1 MIIILFSMFYIS
13 LVYLCKSSEFVRKA
27 KANVSNFAFFGFG
40 WPSESS
46 KKQTRS
52 KGLKTP
58 FSFFQISSPLHFFV
72 LQSSLPNALF
82 FTCRLTP
89 YLYSVL
95 PISKNTLS
103 LPAVRKKE
111 HHIQNL
117 ILEGEHQML
126 DFKFEISDSRRI
138 ARSLAAFAN
147 TDGGRL
153 LVGVKD
159 NGAIAGVRSDEEIHM
174 IQAAAE
180 MYCQPKVE
188 YTTEEWEINGK
199 TVLEVIIPKDKHH
212 KHKAPDNQGN
222 YKIFVRVKDE
232 NLVADSV
239 LIKVWKSDKF
249 AKPAKISFTETETLL
264 LHYLTEHEEITLQE
278 FQQIAHI
285 NKRRA
290 EAILAD
296 FILVGTIELVQTSQ
310 NTVFRLTQSS
320 END

>member
-1 MIIILFSMFYIS
+1 MALFGISILPPHPQ
-13 LVYLCKSSEFVRKA
+13 SSHTIFGQGKG
-27 KANVSNFAFFGFG
+27 KITTFAA
-40 WPSESS
+40 PM
-46 KKQTRS
+46 
-52 KGLKTP
+52 KTP
-58 FSFFQISSPLHFFV
+58 
-72 LQSSLPNALF
+72 
-82 FTCRLTP
+82 
-89 YLYSVL
+89 
-95 PISKNTLS
+95 
-103 LPAVRKKE
+103 E

-117 ILEGEHQML
+117 IQEGEHQML

-180 MYCQPKVE
+180 MYCQPPVHYSTK
-188 YTTEEWEINGK
+188 EWEINGK
-199 TVLEVIIPKDKHH
+199 TVLEVIIPKDKTD
-212 KHKAPDNQGN
+212 KHKAPDSQGN

-249 AKPAKISFTETETLL
+249 ARPAKIKFTEPEQQL
-264 LHYLTEHEEITLQE
+264 LHYLTENKEITVPQ
-278 FQQIAHI
+278 FQQLTRV

-296 FILVGTIELVQTSQ
+296 FVLIGTIQLVQTSQ
-310 NTVFRLTQSS
+310 GTFFRLT
-320 END
+320 ENSDEI

>member
-1 MIIILFSMFYIS
+1 MK
-13 LVYLCKSSEFVRKA
+13 V
-27 KANVSNFAFFGFG
+27 
-40 WPSESS
+40 
-46 KKQTRS
+46 
-52 KGLKTP
+52 
-58 FSFFQISSPLHFFV
+58 
-72 LQSSLPNALF
+72 
-82 FTCRLTP
+82 
-89 YLYSVL
+89 
-95 PISKNTLS
+95 
-103 LPAVRKKE
+103 KE
-111 HHIQNL
+111 HHIQDL
-117 ILEGEHQML
+117 IQEGEHQML

-212 KHKAPDNQGN
+212 KHKAPDNQGV

-239 LIKVWKSDKF
+239 LIKVWKADKF
-249 AKPAKISFTETETLL
+249 ARPAKIAFTDTETLL
-264 LHYLTEHEEITLQE
+264 LHYLREHGEITLKE
-278 FQQIAHI
+278 FQELAHI
-285 NKRRA
+285 SKRKA

-296 FILVGTIELVQTSQ
+296 FILVGTIILVQTSQ
-310 NTVFRLTQSS
+310 NTVIRLVEYPES
-320 END
+320 E

>member
-1 MIIILFSMFYIS
+1 M
-13 LVYLCKSSEFVRKA
+13 KA
-27 KANVSNFAFFGFG
+27 
-40 WPSESS
+40 
-46 KKQTRS
+46 
-52 KGLKTP
+52 
-58 FSFFQISSPLHFFV
+58 
-72 LQSSLPNALF
+72 
-82 FTCRLTP
+82 
-89 YLYSVL
+89 
-95 PISKNTLS
+95 
-103 LPAVRKKE
+103 KE
-111 HHIQNL
+111 HHIQDL
-117 ILEGEHQML
+117 IQEGEHQML

-212 KHKAPDNQGN
+212 KHKAPDNQGV

-232 NLVADSV
+232 NLVADSE
-239 LIKVWKSDKF
+239 LIKVWKADKF
-249 AKPAKISFTETETLL
+249 ARPAKIAFTDTETLL
-264 LHYLTEHEEITLQE
+264 LHYLREHGEITLKE
-278 FQQIAHI
+278 FQELAHI
-285 NKRRA
+285 SKRKA

-296 FILVGTIELVQTSQ
+296 FILVGTIILVQTSQ
-310 NTVFRLTQSS
+310 NTVFRLVEDPES
-320 END
+320 E

>member
-1 MIIILFSMFYIS
+1 M
-13 LVYLCKSSEFVRKA
+13 
-27 KANVSNFAFFGFG
+27 
-40 WPSESS
+40 
-46 KKQTRS
+46 
-52 KGLKTP
+52 KT
-58 FSFFQISSPLHFFV
+58 
-72 LQSSLPNALF
+72 
-82 FTCRLTP
+82 
-89 YLYSVL
+89 
-95 PISKNTLS
+95 
-103 LPAVRKKE
+103 KE

-188 YTTEEWEINGK
+188 YTTKEWEINGK

-212 KHKAPDNQGN
+212 KHKAPDNQGI

-239 LIKVWKSDKF
+239 LIKVWKADKF
-249 AKPAKISFTETETLL
+249 ARPAKIAFTDTETLL
-264 LHYLTEHEEITLQE
+264 LHYLRDHGEITLKE
-278 FQQIAHI
+278 FQELAHVS
-285 NKRRA
+285 KRKA

-296 FILVGTIELVQTSQ
+296 FILVGTINLIQTSQ
-310 NTVFRLTQSS
+310 NTVFRLVEAPES
-320 END
+320 E

>member
-1 MIIILFSMFYIS
+1 M
-13 LVYLCKSSEFVRKA
+13 KA
-27 KANVSNFAFFGFG
+27 
-40 WPSESS
+40 
-46 KKQTRS
+46 
-52 KGLKTP
+52 
-58 FSFFQISSPLHFFV
+58 
-72 LQSSLPNALF
+72 
-82 FTCRLTP
+82 
-89 YLYSVL
+89 
-95 PISKNTLS
+95 
-103 LPAVRKKE
+103 KE
-111 HHIQNL
+111 HHIQDL
-117 ILEGEHQML
+117 IKEGEHQML

-159 NGAIAGVRSDEEIHM
+159 NDAIAGVRSDEEIHM

-212 KHKAPDNQGN
+212 KHKAPDNQGV

-239 LIKVWKSDKF
+239 LIKVWKADKF
-249 AKPAKISFTETETLL
+249 ARPAKIAFTDTETLL
-264 LHYLTEHEEITLQE
+264 LHYLKEHGEITLKE
-278 FQQIAHI
+278 FQELAHI
-285 NKRRA
+285 SKRKA

-296 FILVGTIELVQTSQ
+296 FILVGTISLVQTSQ
-310 NTVFRLTQSS
+310 NTVFRLVEDPES
-320 END
+320 E

>member
-1 MIIILFSMFYIS
+1 M
-13 LVYLCKSSEFVRKA
+13 KA
-27 KANVSNFAFFGFG
+27 
-40 WPSESS
+40 
-46 KKQTRS
+46 
-52 KGLKTP
+52 
-58 FSFFQISSPLHFFV
+58 
-72 LQSSLPNALF
+72 
-82 FTCRLTP
+82 
-89 YLYSVL
+89 
-95 PISKNTLS
+95 
-103 LPAVRKKE
+103 KE
-111 HHIQNL
+111 HHIQDL
-117 ILEGEHQML
+117 IQEGEHQML

-212 KHKAPDNQGN
+212 KHKAPDNQGV

-239 LIKVWKSDKF
+239 LIKVWKADKF
-249 AKPAKISFTETETLL
+249 ARPAKIAFTDTETLF
-264 LHYLTEHEEITLQE
+264 LHYLREHGEITLKE
-278 FQQIAHI
+278 FQELAHI
-285 NKRRA
+285 SKRKA

-296 FILVGTIELVQTSQ
+296 FILVGTIILVQTSQ
-310 NTVFRLTQSS
+310 NTVFRLVEDPES
-320 END
+320 EWKASFFFGIFLY

>member
-1 MIIILFSMFYIS
+1 M
-13 LVYLCKSSEFVRKA
+13 KA
-27 KANVSNFAFFGFG
+27 
-40 WPSESS
+40 
-46 KKQTRS
+46 
-52 KGLKTP
+52 
-58 FSFFQISSPLHFFV
+58 
-72 LQSSLPNALF
+72 
-82 FTCRLTP
+82 
-89 YLYSVL
+89 
-95 PISKNTLS
+95 
-103 LPAVRKKE
+103 KE
-111 HHIQNL
+111 HHIQDL
-117 ILEGEHQML
+117 IQEGEHQML

-174 IQAAAE
+174 LQAAAE

-212 KHKAPDNQGN
+212 KHKAPDNQGV

-239 LIKVWKSDKF
+239 LIKVWKADKF
-249 AKPAKISFTETETLL
+249 ARPAKIAFTDTETLL
-264 LHYLTEHEEITLQE
+264 LHYLREHGEITLKE
-278 FQQIAHI
+278 FQEMAHI
-285 NKRRA
+285 SKRKA

-296 FILVGTIELVQTSQ
+296 FILVGTIILVQTSQ
-310 NTVFRLTQSS
+310 NTVFRLVEDPES
-320 END
+320 E

>member
-1 MIIILFSMFYIS
+1 MATEKSLIFAGSM
-13 LVYLCKSSEFVRKA
+13 
-27 KANVSNFAFFGFG
+27 
-40 WPSESS
+40 
-46 KKQTRS
+46 KK
-52 KGLKTP
+52 KD
-58 FSFFQISSPLHFFV
+58 
-72 LQSSLPNALF
+72 
-82 FTCRLTP
+82 
-89 YLYSVL
+89 
-95 PISKNTLS
+95 
-103 LPAVRKKE
+103 

-117 ILEGEHQML
+117 IAEGEHQML

-180 MYCQPKVE
+180 MYCQPEVE

-239 LIKVWKSDKF
+239 LIKVWKSTKF
-249 AKPAKISFTETETLL
+249 SKPAKIAFTETETLL
-264 LHYLTEHEEITLQE
+264 LHFLSEHGEITLQK
-278 FQQIAHI
+278 FQELAHI
-285 NKRRA
+285 NKRKA

-296 FILVGTIELVQTSQ
+296 FVIVGTIELVQTSQ
-310 NTVFRLTQSS
+310 NTVFRLLET
-320 END
+320 ENNNKNHN

>member
-1 MIIILFSMFYIS
+1 MK
-13 LVYLCKSSEFVRKA
+13 V
-27 KANVSNFAFFGFG
+27 
-40 WPSESS
+40 
-46 KKQTRS
+46 
-52 KGLKTP
+52 
-58 FSFFQISSPLHFFV
+58 
-72 LQSSLPNALF
+72 
-82 FTCRLTP
+82 
-89 YLYSVL
+89 
-95 PISKNTLS
+95 
-103 LPAVRKKE
+103 KE
-111 HHIQNL
+111 HHIQDL
-117 ILEGEHQML
+117 IQEGEHQML

-212 KHKAPDNQGN
+212 KHKAPDNQGV

-239 LIKVWKSDKF
+239 LIKVWKADKF
-249 AKPAKISFTETETLL
+249 ARPAKIAFTDTETLL
-264 LHYLTEHEEITLQE
+264 LHYLREHGEITLKE
-278 FQQIAHI
+278 FQELAHI
-285 NKRRA
+285 SKRKA

-296 FILVGTIELVQTSQ
+296 FILVGTIILVQTSQ
-310 NTVFRLTQSS
+310 NTVFRLVEDPES
-320 END
+320 E